1 MYLASLYLITILSFT
16 GLEPIKTIEGIDDSK
31 SVLVIEGKYFG
42 KNIFLQN
49 DICSNGVGFCTYDV
63 RVNHNLVTDNIQSSA
78 FEIDFGNFNLTR
90 GDDLIIEIAHKRGC
104 IPKILNSRVL
114 FSEPSYDLQDITI
127 SDGNLLSW
135 ITLNEKGSLPFIIQQ
150 YKWNKWQDVG
160 EVKGEGTEQINSYS
174 FKLDFNSG
182 ENKFRVVQYD
192 SKGNPRISKSI
203 THISSMPK
211 LTFVYNKKT
220 KELMFSAKTRF
231 EIHDKYGTLV
241 KRGYNET
248 IDLTLLA
255 KDYYWLSY
263 DNVTEK
269 FTRK

>member
-1 MYLASLYLITILSFT
+1 
-16 GLEPIKTIEGIDDSK
+16 
-31 SVLVIEGKYFG
+31 
-42 KNIFLQN
+42 
-49 DICSNGVGFCTYDV
+49 
-63 RVNHNLVTDNIQSSA
+63 
-78 FEIDFGNFNLTR
+78 
-90 GDDLIIEIAHKRGC
+90 
-104 IPKILNSRVL
+104 
-114 FSEPSYDLQDITI
+114 
-127 SDGNLLSW
+127 
-135 ITLNEKGSLPFIIQQ
+135 
-150 YKWNKWQDVG
+150 
-160 EVKGEGTEQINSYS
+160 
-174 FKLDFNSG
+174 
-182 ENKFRVVQYD
+182 
-192 SKGNPRISKSI
+192 
-203 THISSMPK
+203 MPK

>member
-1 MYLASLYLITILSFT
+1 MYLASLYLITILPFI
-16 GLEPIKTIEGIDDSK
+16 GLKPDKIVEEIDNTN

-42 KNIFLQN
+42 KNLFLQN
-49 DICSNGVGFCTYDV
+49 DLCSNGIGFCAYDV
-63 RVNHNLVTDNIQSSA
+63 RVNHDLVTDNIQSSA
-78 FEIDFGNFNLTR
+78 FEIDFGNFNLNK

-104 IPKILNSRVL
+104 MPRILNSRVI
-114 FSEPSYDLQDITI
+114 FSEPSYELQDISI
-127 SDGNLLSW
+127 NDDNMLSW
-135 ITLNEKGSLPFIIQQ
+135 QTLNERGSLPFIIQQ

-160 EVKGEGTEQINSYS
+160 EVKGEGTEQMNSYS
-174 FKLDFNSG
+174 FKLDFNSD
-182 ENKFRVVQYD
+182 ENKFRVIQYD

-241 KRGYNET
+241 KRGFNET
-248 IDLTLLA
+248 VDLTSLA

-263 DNVTEK
+263 DNSTEK